1 MPLISV
7 RKLTDDVQLGLWKI
21 DETAEEFF
29 VQFPYLEKYRD
40 RVEKLYASGPR
51 RREFLAVRAL
61 LHVMAGPDARE
72 IRHEASGRPVL
83 GGWQVSISHT
93 RGFAA
98 LILSRE
104 RSVAVDIEY
113 VSNRVDRVA
122 DRFLRPDEETADTT
136 SRLIVWSAKE
146 TVYKYFSDD
155 DLRYHEMQ
163 SFVQPNG
170 ICVVVNFRRMVS
182 IPVTYELTPDYVLTY
197 AYDE

>member
-7 RKLTDDVQLGLWKI
+7 RKLTDDVSLGLWKI
-21 DETAEEFF
+21 DESVDEFCNR
-29 VQFPYLEKYRD
+29 FPYLGQYRS
-40 RVEKLYASGPR
+40 RVESLYASEPR
-51 RREFLAVRAL
+51 RLEFLAVRAL
-61 LHVMAGPDARE
+61 LHTMAGPDARE
-72 IRHEASGRPVL
+72 IRHTDSGRPML
-83 GGWQVSISHT
+83 SGWQISISHT

-104 RSVAVDIEY
+104 KSVAVDIEF

-122 DRFLRPDEETADTT
+122 DRFLRPDEQAPDTK

-163 SFVQPNG
+163 SFVLPNG
-170 ICVVVNFRRMVS
+170 ICVVVNFKRMVS
-182 IPVTYELTPDYVLTY
+182 IPVTYELTSDYVLTY